1 MAKKTRKQQNSS
13 SAEAKINV
21 QGHRIVESLPY
32 IPDASV
38 IPPGYIRSQKQLEQG
53 GAEEW
58 GVKQQREFS
67 IENKL
72 Q

>member
-1 MAKKTRKQQNSS
+1 MAKKKRKQQGVKN
-13 SAEAKINV
+13 AKAAINV
-21 QGHRIVESLPY
+21 QGHKIVESLPY
-32 IPDASV
+32 IPSASV

-72 Q
+72 D